1 MKENYSQTK
10 NIISIGIIFVSICL
24 IIVCIS
30 HYFVRKGDYRI
41 WNSFYG
47 LEKNSVD
54 VVFLGS
60 SMIGC
65 ALDPYQLS
73 EETGL
78 TCVNMGVSG
87 STYSVR
93 EAFLNEIL
101 KTQDIKLLIVETWRY
116 TQWPEMDIN
125 NAMYSIGGMRFSK
138 NKLDLILNIPL
149 LSDKYDRFELLF
161 PFFAFHGRW
170 NELSSDDAIPL
181 DVFKADYTWWND
193 GGHLW
198 IDSQPE
204 IEVNPGTVQELAE
217 VQKKYLDDIINA
229 ARENDIEIL
238 FFNPQNPDIHHDD
251 YERLNAINDYLTEC
265 GVPFIEG
272 NDEAEL
278 VAWTDT
284 RVDFCDTH
292 HTSLSGTYKVTG
304 YVADYINNHYNIEGA
319 FTPERDE
326 YVEYVSDLGNR
337 LREEIRP
344 EYYLMLALND
354 VFNVYVCKNE
364 SNINEDNTEYMLLN
378 FDNNMSEEMLK
389 QYFDEK
395 SDYCF
400 RIVIEDKYTGEIVD
414 VREF

>member
-1 MKENYSQTK
+1 MMKNNSKIK
-10 NIISIGIIFVSICL
+10 NIISIIIIFASVCL
-24 IIVCIS
+24 IIACIS
-30 HYFVRKGDYRI
+30 RFFVRKDDYCI

-116 TQWPEMDIN
+116 TQWPEMDID
-125 NAMYSIGGMRFSK
+125 NALYSIGGMRFSK
-138 NKLDLILNIPL
+138 NKLDLILDIPL

-170 NELSSDDAIPL
+170 NELSSNDKTPL
-181 DVFKADYTWWND
+181 NDFKAEYSWWND

-198 IDSQPE
+198 INPQPE
-204 IEVNPGTVQELAE
+204 IEENPGTRQELTDIQA
-217 VQKKYLDDIINA
+217 KYLNDIITG
-229 ARENDIEIL
+229 ARDNDIEIL

-251 YERLNAINDYLTEC
+251 YERLNAINDYLREY
-265 GVPFIEG
+265 GVPYIEG
-272 NDEAEL
+272 NNEADL

-292 HTSLSGTYKVTG
+292 HTSLSGTYKVTR
-304 YVADYINNHYNIEGA
+304 YVADYINKHYNIERT
-319 FTPERDE
+319 FTPEREE
-326 YVEYVSDLGNR
+326 YVEYVLDLGNR
-337 LREEIRP
+337 LREESRP

-364 SNINEDNTEYMLLN
+364 SNINEDNTGYMLLN
-378 FDNNMSEEMLK
+378 FDNNMSEDMLK
-389 QYFDEK
+389 QYFEGNY
-395 SDYCF
+395 DYCF